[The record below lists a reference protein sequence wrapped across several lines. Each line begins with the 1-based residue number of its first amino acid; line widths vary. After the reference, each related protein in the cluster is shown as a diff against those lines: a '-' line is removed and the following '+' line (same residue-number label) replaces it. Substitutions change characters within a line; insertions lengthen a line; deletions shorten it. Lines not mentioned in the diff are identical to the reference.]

1 MRPGIRVKRAP
12 QAQSSGSKA
21 RAARPRSSDK
31 QQDALLYFAFPG
43 SPVPVTIVIMACQ
56 FDAQLRPQK
65 PIVWGLDQCRSLL
78 SASVQCACPTVCSRW
93 LRSAVCKSPSAQRPI
108 MTANANMSA
117 MKVSSACVST
127 PRSRRCCFRG
137 SRLAQALARRAH
149 PVTNSW
155 GAWESCRAHLL
166 NLSQGRQHVLP
177 ECVDKAQ
184 LPPPD
189 LVQVDFGE
197 THSRVLAQPGS
208 VLSQV
213 RGDQD

>member
-78 SASVQCACPTVCSRW
+78 SASVQCARPTVCSRW

-117 MKVSSACVST
+117 MKAILCMRVNAKKPQMLLPWQSFGAGARSPST
-127 PRSRRCCFRG
+127 P
-137 SRLAQALARRAH
+137 
-149 PVTNSW
+149 
-155 GAWESCRAHLL
+155 
-166 NLSQGRQHVLP
+166 
-177 ECVDKAQ
+177 
-184 LPPPD
+184 
-189 LVQVDFGE
+189 
-197 THSRVLAQPGS
+197 
-208 VLSQV
+208 
-213 RGDQD
+213 GDQFMGRLGVVPGPPVKPLSRPAARAPRMRR